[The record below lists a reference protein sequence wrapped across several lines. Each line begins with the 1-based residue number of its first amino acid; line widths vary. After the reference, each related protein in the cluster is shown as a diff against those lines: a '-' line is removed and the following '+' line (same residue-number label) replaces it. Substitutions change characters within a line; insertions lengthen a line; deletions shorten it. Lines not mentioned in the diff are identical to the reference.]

1 MTKNLVKKTRPK
13 RYFYAKDV
21 NMNYSFD
28 TLADMAKKQL
38 GAEPEVGDIIICDN
52 KKGDKR
58 KMLQVT
64 QDGFMIYYG
73 RLKESVFQ
81 ALSNHNGMLKNVT
94 KEIL

>member
-1 MTKNLVKKTRPK
+1 MTNLVKKTRAK

-52 KKGDKR
+52 RNGDKR
-58 KMLQVT
+58 KMLQIT
-64 QDGFMIYYG
+64 KDGFMIYYG
-73 RLKESVFQ
+73 RLKDSVFQ
-81 ALSNHNGMLKNVT
+81 ALAEHNGMLKAPN